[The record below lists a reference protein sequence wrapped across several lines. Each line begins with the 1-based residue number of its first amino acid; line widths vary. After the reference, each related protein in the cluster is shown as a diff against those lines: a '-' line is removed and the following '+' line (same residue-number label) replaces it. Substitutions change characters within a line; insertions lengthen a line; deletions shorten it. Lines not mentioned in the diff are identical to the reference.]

1 MRDRAGERRVRAAAR
16 AGVLVLAALGAAA
29 CGGDDENAGAQAQMR
44 GGPGG
49 GGPGGMDRVTPVEV
63 VAVERGS
70 IARSVSVSGVVEP
83 IRSVGVNAQVPGALL
98 AVNVEEGSLVR
109 RGQVLARIDDRE
121 LRAQLQSAE
130 AQLQV
135 ARSAYERAEQLRD
148 RKVITLPEYERDRAA
163 FAAAQAS
170 ADQLRTR
177 LGYTTVGAPVSGVV
191 TAKLVEAGDV
201 VGNQTRLF
209 EIADISTMVVRVG
222 VSELDVVE
230 LSIGDRVDIMLDA
243 YPGRPLAGAIRRVFP
258 SADPNTRLVP
268 VEVAFDAASARVA
281 RPGFLARVTFR
292 LSAHDNVL
300 LVPAAA
306 LVGGQ
311 GSQSVYVVENDRAI
325 RRTVETG
332 LTSSGRVEIVAGL
345 DGSEMVV
352 TAGSNQLRDGAA
364 VRISNAGAAPAAAA
378 APQGDT

>member
-1 MRDRAGERRVRAAAR
+1 MSGRAAENRKRSFTLAV
-16 AGVLVLAALGAAA
+16 VLVLAAA
-29 CGGDDENAGAQAQMR
+29 CGGDEERPGAQAQMR
-44 GGPGG
+44 GR
-49 GGPGGMDRVTPVEV
+49 GGPNAITPVAV
-63 VAVERGS
+63 SAVERGE

-98 AVNVEEGSLVR
+98 SVNVEEGSVVR
-109 RGQVLARIDDRE
+109 RGQVLAQIDDRE
-121 LRAQLQSAE
+121 LRAQALSAE

-163 FAAAQAS
+163 HAAAQAS
-170 ADQLRTR
+170 VDQLRTR
-177 LGYTTVGAPVSGVV
+177 LGYTTVNAPVSGVV

-230 LSIGDRVDIMLDA
+230 LRVGDEAEIMLDA
-243 YPGRPLAGAIRRVFP
+243 YPGRALAGHIRRVFP
-258 SADPNTRLVP
+258 AANPDTRLVP
-268 VEVAFDAASARVA
+268 VEVAFDEASARVA

-292 LSAHDNVL
+292 LSAREGVL
-300 LVPAAA
+300 LVPASA

-311 GSQSVYVVENDRAI
+311 GSQSVFVVENERAI

-332 LTSSGRVEIVAGL
+332 LTSSGRVEIVSGL
-345 DGSEMVV
+345 DGGEMVV
-352 TAGSNQLRDGAA
+352 TAGSNMLRDGAA
-364 VRISNAGAAPAAAA
+364 VRVSNSLPAPASQAQ